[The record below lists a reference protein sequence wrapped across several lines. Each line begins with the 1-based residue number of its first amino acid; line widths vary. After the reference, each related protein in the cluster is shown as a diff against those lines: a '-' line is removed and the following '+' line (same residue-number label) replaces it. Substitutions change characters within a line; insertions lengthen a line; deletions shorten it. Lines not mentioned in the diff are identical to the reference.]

1 MPRVAALDNLLYL
14 ISGLYDGTDPYRKKK
29 LMFGNFIWSSGY
41 MVMVAVLI
49 SNSKIDNLVFLESKN
64 KS

>member
-1 MPRVAALDNLLYL
+1 M
-14 ISGLYDGTDPYRKKK
+14 S
-29 LMFGNFIWSSGY
+29 GNFIWSSGY

-49 SNSKIDNLVFLESKN
+49 SNSKIDNLIFLESKN